1 MQDNRIIKISKHNTS
16 CASQTPGRPVM
27 HKALFGSHISL
38 WHTRMYVWMV
48 GAKWIST
55 YHLCIL
61 SSPTCNRCGSPDITS
76 GDFGSLICGLTPTC
90 QRCTTT
96 SGDPGARATCIYISS
111 STKRFFVHDGRREK
125 MRMVGSSTA
134 PVNKSLNPPAP
145 ATSTVLDATASTV
158 PVKKSLNLRQRE
170 IGVGRVG
177 STQQLHKQHRT
188 RR

>member
-1 MQDNRIIKISKHNTS
+1 MWAHPHVSAVHN
-16 CASQTPGRPVM
+16 
-27 HKALFGSHISL
+27 
-38 WHTRMYVWMV
+38 YV
-48 GAKWIST
+48 
-55 YHLCIL
+55 
-61 SSPTCNRCGSPDITS
+61 R
-76 GDFGSLICGLTPTC
+76 
-90 QRCTTT
+90 
-96 SGDPGARATCIYISS
+96 DPGARATCIYISS